1 MRVKVAPES
10 RLASGADRPP
20 VKVSSEVET
29 AGLTP
34 PRVTPQRPLA
44 QARKR
49 CHSLPTRVTLLS
61 VERMKLDTSQIGFY
75 KPSER
80 AREKARQRR
89 QDADDVRA
97 GRLAEVE
104 RRNRRL
110 PGARAVLAWETTP
123 PLE

>member
-1 MRVKVAPES
+1 
-10 RLASGADRPP
+10 
-20 VKVSSEVET
+20 
-29 AGLTP
+29 
-34 PRVTPQRPLA
+34 
-44 QARKR
+44 
-49 CHSLPTRVTLLS
+49 
-61 VERMKLDTSQIGFY
+61 MKLEAIQIGFY

-89 QDADDVRA
+89 QDAEDVRA